1 VTGGP
6 GSSGAYSQV
15 SVFPPLGPY
24 PQLSGEE
31 FFPFGSVPQ
40 LTGTGVGSFS
50 QPTEAELFNPSVAEI
65 VPQPTKE
72 FLSPYISQEKLEL
85 KSYCRSKRK
94 FTTHT
99 ECSI

>member
-1 VTGGP
+1 MTGGR
-6 GSSGAYSQV
+6 GSSAAYSQV

-40 LTGTGVGSFS
+40 LTGAGVGSF
-50 QPTEAELFNPSVAEI
+50 PGAELFNPSVAEI

-72 FLSPYISQEKLEL
+72 FLSPQFSQEKFE
-85 KSYCRSKRK
+85 
-94 FTTHT
+94 
-99 ECSI
+99 EII

>member
-1 VTGGP
+1 M
-6 GSSGAYSQV
+6 SSGAYSQV

-40 LTGTGVGSFS
+40 LTGVGVGSFS
-50 QPTEAELFNPSVAEI
+50 QPTGAELFNPSVAEI

-72 FLSPYISQEKLEL
+72 FLSPQFSQEKFEY
-85 KSYCRSKRK
+85 KSYSRLKREY
-94 FTTHT
+94 TTYT

>member
-1 VTGGP
+1 V
-6 GSSGAYSQV
+6 SSEAYSQV

-40 LTGTGVGSFS
+40 LTGAGVGSFP
-50 QPTEAELFNPSVAEI
+50 QPTGAELFNPSVAEI

-72 FLSPYISQEKLEL
+72 FLSPYSQEKLEL
-85 KSYCRSKRK
+85 KSYCRSKWK

-99 ECSI
+99 

>member
-6 GSSGAYSQV
+6 VSSGAYSQV

-40 LTGTGVGSFS
+40 LTGAG
-50 QPTEAELFNPSVAEI
+50 AELFNPSVAEI

-72 FLSPYISQEKLEL
+72 FLSPQSSQEKFE
-85 KSYCRSKRK
+85 
-94 FTTHT
+94 
-99 ECSI
+99 